1 MVYNYVCTARVN
13 YEIHAPLYY
22 ADLYRLMG
30 KGEKDMSTPMLIG
43 IAGGTG
49 SGKSTFAEGLKRLF
63 PDEITIISYDNYYKP
78 QDHLSMDERVK
89 TNYDCP
95 DALDT
100 DLLVK
105 HLRQMQDGEAVEIP
119 NYDFCMHT
127 RRGDFTLVKP
137 THVIIVDG
145 ILTFHDERLRE
156 MFDIKIFA
164 DADADE
170 RILRRLRRDV
180 TERGR
185 DIDGVIKQY
194 VDTVKIMHGIYVEP
208 TKKYADI
215 LINGGMNKTALD
227 IVAARIAR
235 KIKEDRK
242 QNG

>member
-1 MVYNYVCTARVN
+1 M
-13 YEIHAPLYY
+13 
-22 ADLYRLMG
+22 M
-30 KGEKDMSTPMLIG
+30 TPMLIG

-49 SGKSTFAEGLKRLF
+49 SGKSTFAEGLKKLF
-63 PDEITIISYDNYYKP
+63 PKEITIISYDNYYKP

-105 HLRQMQDGEAVEIP
+105 HLRILQNGSRVEIP
-119 NYDFCMHT
+119 NYDFCVHT
-127 RRGDFTLVKP
+127 RCDYYTVVEP
-137 THVIIVDG
+137 TPVIIVDG

-185 DIDGVIKQY
+185 DIDGVIHQY
-194 VDTVKIMHGIYVEP
+194 VETVKIMHGIYVEP

-215 LINGGMNKTALD
+215 MINGGKNKTALD
-227 IVAARIAR
+227 IVAARIR
-235 KIKEDRK
+235 RRLEEE
-242 QNG
+242 G

>member
-1 MVYNYVCTARVN
+1 MS
-13 YEIHAPLYY
+13 IPL
-22 ADLYRLMG
+22 
-30 KGEKDMSTPMLIG
+30 LIG

-49 SGKSTFAEGLKRLF
+49 SGKSTFAKGLKLLS

-105 HLRQMQDGEAVEIP
+105 HLRSLRDGEPVEIP
-119 NYDFCMHT
+119 NYDFCLHT
-127 RRGDFTLVKP
+127 RCNDYTVVEP
-137 THVIIVDG
+137 SPVIIVDG

-180 TERGR
+180 RDRGR

-194 VDTVKIMHGIYVEP
+194 VDTVKIMHTKYVEP

-215 LINGGMNKTALD
+215 IINGGKNKTALD
-227 IVAARIAR
+227 IVSTRIKR
-235 KIKEDRK
+235 HLQE
-242 QNG
+242 

>member
-1 MVYNYVCTARVN
+1 MKA
-13 YEIHAPLYY
+13 
-22 ADLYRLMG
+22 
-30 KGEKDMSTPMLIG
+30 PMLIG

-49 SGKSTFAEGLKRLF
+49 SGKSTFADRLLALF
-63 PDEITIISYDNYYKP
+63 PNEITVISYDNYYKP
-78 QDHLSMDERVK
+78 QDHLSFEERIK

-105 HLRQMQDGEAVEIP
+105 HLRLLQGGKSVEIP
-119 NYDFCMHT
+119 NYDFCIHT
-127 RRGDFTLVKP
+127 RREEFTLVEP
-137 THVIIVDG
+137 TPVIIVDG

-185 DIDGVIKQY
+185 DIDGVIRQY
-194 VDTVKIMHGIYVEP
+194 VETVKIMHGIYVEP

-215 LINGGMNKTALD
+215 MINGGMNKTALD
-227 IVAARIAR
+227 IVASRIAH
-235 KIKEDRK
+235 KISEDK
-242 QNG
+242 NG

>member
-1 MVYNYVCTARVN
+1 MIN
-13 YEIHAPLYY
+13 
-22 ADLYRLMG
+22 
-30 KGEKDMSTPMLIG
+30 PMLIG

-49 SGKSTFAEGLKRLF
+49 SGKSTFAEGLRTKF
-63 PDEITIISYDNYYKP
+63 SNDITIISYDNYYKP
-78 QDHLSMDERVK
+78 QDHLSMAERVK

-105 HLRQMQDGEAVEIP
+105 HLRLLQNGQSVEIP
-119 NYDFCMHT
+119 NYDFCVHT
-127 RRGDFTLVKP
+127 RKREMTLLSP
-137 THVIIVDG
+137 TPVILVDG

-156 MFDIKIFA
+156 MFDLKIYA

-185 DIDGVIKQY
+185 DIDGVIRQY
-194 VDTVKIMHGIYVEP
+194 VSTVKIMHGIYVEP

-215 LINGGMNKTALD
+215 IVNGGMNKTALD
-227 IVAARIAR
+227 VVSARIAK
-235 KIKEDRK
+235 KIEETK
-242 QNG
+242 

>member
-1 MVYNYVCTARVN
+1 MA
-13 YEIHAPLYY
+13 
-22 ADLYRLMG
+22 
-30 KGEKDMSTPMLIG
+30 TPMLIG

-49 SGKSTFAEGLKRLF
+49 SGKSTFAEGLKKLF
-63 PDEITIISYDNYYKP
+63 PEDITIISYDNYYKP
-78 QDHLSMDERVK
+78 QDHLTMEERVK

-105 HLRQMQDGEAVEIP
+105 HLRQLLSGECVDVP
-119 NYDFCMHT
+119 NYDFCRHT
-127 RRGDFTLVKP
+127 RCSEVTRLCP
-137 THVIIVDG
+137 TSVIIIDG

-156 MFDIKIFA
+156 LFDIKIYA

-185 DIDGVIKQY
+185 DIDGVIDQY
-194 VDTVKIMHGIYVEP
+194 VSTVKVMHGIYVEP

-215 LINGGMNKTALD
+215 IINGGRNSVALD
-227 IVAARIAR
+227 IVASRIKR
-235 KIKEDRK
+235 KLGK
-242 QNG
+242 

>member
-1 MVYNYVCTARVN
+1 MMRT
-13 YEIHAPLYY
+13 PL
-22 ADLYRLMG
+22 
-30 KGEKDMSTPMLIG
+30 LIG

-49 SGKSTFAEGLKRLF
+49 SGKSTFADGLKNLF
-63 PDEITIISYDNYYKP
+63 TDDITIISYDNYYKP

-105 HLRQMQDGEAVEIP
+105 HLRALQRGETVEIP
-119 NYDFCMHT
+119 NYDFCNHT
-127 RRGDFTLVKP
+127 RCKNITAVAP
-137 THVIIVDG
+137 TPVIIVDG

-194 VDTVKIMHGIYVEP
+194 VETVKIMHGIYVEP

-215 LINGGMNKTALD
+215 MINGGKNKTALD
-227 IVAARIAR
+227 IVAARIR
-235 KIKEDRK
+235 HRLEEEK
-242 QNG
+242 NNV

>member
-1 MVYNYVCTARVN
+1 MS
-13 YEIHAPLYY
+13 APL
-22 ADLYRLMG
+22 
-30 KGEKDMSTPMLIG
+30 LIG

-49 SGKSTFAEGLKRLF
+49 SGKSTFAEGLKKLF
-63 PDEITIISYDNYYKP
+63 ADDITIISYDNYYKP
-78 QDHLSMDERVK
+78 QDHLSMDERLK

-105 HLRQMQDGEAVEIP
+105 HLRILQGGESVNIP
-119 NYDFCMHT
+119 NYDFCIHT
-127 RRGDFTLVKP
+127 RREEYTEVKP
-137 THVIIVDG
+137 TPVIIVDG

-215 LINGGMNKTALD
+215 MINGGMNKTALD
-227 IVAARIAR
+227 IVAARISH
-235 KIKEDRK
+235 KLKEEKDGKKK
-242 QNG
+242 Q

>member
-1 MVYNYVCTARVN
+1 MKPIIIAV
-13 YEIHAPLYY
+13 
-22 ADLYRLMG
+22 
-30 KGEKDMSTPMLIG
+30 
-43 IAGGTG
+43 AGGTA
-49 SGKSTFAEGLKRLF
+49 SGKSSLVR
-63 PDEITIISYDNYYKP
+63 EIVENFKSVDITVICHDDYYKD
-78 QDHLSMDERVK
+78 QSLLSMEDRVK

-105 HLRQMQDGEAVEIP
+105 HLRQLQSGREVEIP
-119 NYDFCMHT
+119 NYDFCIHT
-127 RRGDFTLVKP
+127 RRGDFSVVAP
-137 THVIIVDG
+137 TSVIIVDG

-215 LINGGMNKTALD
+215 IINGGRNKTALD
-227 IVAARIAR
+227 IVAARIQ
-235 KIKEDRK
+235 KKLSEVE
-242 QNG
+242 

>member
-1 MVYNYVCTARVN
+1 MTN
-13 YEIHAPLYY
+13 
-22 ADLYRLMG
+22 
-30 KGEKDMSTPMLIG
+30 PMLIG

-49 SGKSTFAEGLKRLF
+49 SGKSTFAEGLRALY
-63 PDEITIISYDNYYKP
+63 PNDITIIAYDNYYKP
-78 QDHLSMDERVK
+78 QDHLSMEERVK

-105 HLRQMQDGEAVEIP
+105 HLRLLQNGQSVEIP
-119 NYDFCMHT
+119 NYDFCVHT
-127 RRGDFTLVKP
+127 RKTELTRLDP
-137 THVIIVDG
+137 TPVMIVDG

-185 DIDGVIKQY
+185 NIDGVINQY
-194 VDTVKIMHGIYVEP
+194 VSTVKIMHGIYVEP

-215 LINGGMNKTALD
+215 IINGGRNKTALD
-227 IVAARIAR
+227 IVAARIQKR
-235 KIKEDRK
+235 LSQK
-242 QNG
+242 G

>member
-1 MVYNYVCTARVN
+1 
-13 YEIHAPLYY
+13 
-22 ADLYRLMG
+22 
-30 KGEKDMSTPMLIG
+30 MSIPMLIG

-49 SGKSTFAEGLKRLF
+49 SGKSTFAEGLKKLF
-63 PDEITIISYDNYYKP
+63 PNEITIISYDNYYKP

-105 HLRQMQDGEAVEIP
+105 HLRILQSGNRVEIP
-119 NYDFCMHT
+119 NYDFCVHT
-127 RRGDFTLVKP
+127 RCDRYTAVDP
-137 THVIIVDG
+137 TPVIIVDG

-180 TERGR
+180 TERNR
-185 DIDGVIKQY
+185 DIDGVIQQY
-194 VDTVKIMHGIYVEP
+194 VETVKIMHGIYVEP

-215 LINGGMNKTALD
+215 LINGGKNKTALD
-227 IVAARIAR
+227 IVAARIKR
-235 KIKEDRK
+235 RLEEE
-242 QNG
+242 G

>member
-1 MVYNYVCTARVN
+1 MTN
-13 YEIHAPLYY
+13 
-22 ADLYRLMG
+22 
-30 KGEKDMSTPMLIG
+30 PMLIG

-49 SGKSTFAEGLKRLF
+49 SGKSTFAEGLRALY
-63 PDEITIISYDNYYKP
+63 PNDITIIAYDNYYKP
-78 QDHLSMDERVK
+78 QDHLSMEERVK

-105 HLRQMQDGEAVEIP
+105 HLRLLQNGQSVEIP
-119 NYDFCMHT
+119 NYDFCVHT
-127 RRGDFTLVKP
+127 RKTELTRLDP
-137 THVIIVDG
+137 TPVMIVDG

-185 DIDGVIKQY
+185 NIDGVINQY
-194 VDTVKIMHGIYVEP
+194 VSTVKIMHGIYVEP

-215 LINGGMNKTALD
+215 IINGGMNKTALD
-227 IVAARIAR
+227 IVSARIDKKLNECR
-235 KIKEDRK
+235 
-242 QNG
+242 